1 MSTNFG
7 YQMPNPDNNASWF
20 YFDAY
25 DAPHKIILPEL
36 VKMIYQKGFRK
47 IYLSMGSKYA
57 EHQKKI
63 QTLTDFQDQMKEL
76 EGVHFDLVV
85 IDCLNPPDVSI
96 TDIFPSDSYLMS
108 EDRGSFNKQLYES
121 WLEAKKSVQPNQLE
135 PDSHE
140 RQMFDEV
147 YQGKNISFR
156 NFTII
161 KKNCWRKLQDL
172 PALCLVETK
181 PEQPSLAIIPNMT
194 REEKVLTALFG

>member
-7 YQMPNPDNNASWF
+7 YQIPNPPNNASWF

-36 VKMIYQKGFRK
+36 VKMIYEKGFRK

-63 QTLTDFQDQMKEL
+63 QTLNDFQERMHEL

-96 TDIFPSDSYLMS
+96 ADIFPSDCYLLS
-108 EDRGSFNKQLYES
+108 ENRSAFNKQLYES
-121 WLEAKKSVQPNQLE
+121 WLKAKKSVQPNQLE
-135 PDSHE
+135 ADSQE
-140 RQMFDEV
+140 RQMFDEI
-147 YQGKNISFR
+147 YQGKNISFG
-156 NFTII
+156 NFSIT
-161 KKNCWRKLQDL
+161 KKNCWRKLKGL
-172 PALCLVETK
+172 SPLCLVIRK
-181 PEQPSLAIIPNMT
+181 PRLALQVKSQVKT
-194 REEKVLTALFG
+194 T